1 MAHSVTFAG
10 HWYLAA
16 AFAAGLPGWCS
27 QTLKVRADAGA
38 LRVSAPQAHFLTGK
52 AIERLHNGASVI
64 FAVQITLLA
73 NQRSDVLRRA
83 ASRFAVSYDLWEEKF
98 AVARLGKPRRSVS
111 HLSANEV
118 EAWCLD
124 ELRLPVSGLS
134 PDSQFWV
141 RLEVRAEELGNESF
155 SEEESGFTLAR
166 LVELFSRPPA
176 REQPRWEEE
185 VGPLHLR
192 DLR

>member
-16 AFAAGLPGWCS
+16 AFAAGLPGWCA
-27 QTLKVRADAGA
+27 QTIEVRADGGM
-38 LRVSAPQAHFLTGK
+38 LRASAPQVHFLAGNPL
-52 AIERLHNGASVI
+52 ERLHNGASVI

-73 NQRSDVLRRA
+73 NRRTDVLRRA

-98 AVARLGKPRRSVS
+98 AVTRLGKPRHSVS
-111 HLSANEV
+111 HLSAREA

-124 ELRLPVSGLS
+124 ELRVPVSGLP
-134 PDSQFWV
+134 PDSPFWV
-141 RLEVRAEELGNESF
+141 RLEVRAEEVSDESL

-166 LVELFSRPPA
+166 LVELFSRSPA
-176 REQPRWEEE
+176 REQPHWEEE
-185 VGPLHLR
+185 VGPLRLR